1 MGKNVGIDFGTTNS
15 AIAFM
20 DGDVPKIVPNDRG
33 NRITPSVVAFS
44 PKGEVMVGEAAKN
57 QAVVNAERTVLA
69 VKRHMGGNRSFTIGN
84 HLYSSEELAS
94 YILKKL
100 KTDAEQYLGQVVD
113 NAVITVPAYFTE
125 NQRRAIKK
133 AGSLA
138 GLTVK
143 KIINEPTAA
152 ALAYGYKKE
161 DSSTI
166 LVYDLGG
173 GTFDV
178 TCLKKEGGIFNVK
191 ASSGHN
197 TLGGIDFDDRI
208 LQKVVKRF
216 NKESSSDFKSDPMLM
231 QQLKEQVERAK
242 IEISSRDTTLIALPF
257 IGGQGKPVH
266 LTYELR
272 REDFSTLINDLVFTT
287 LECTR
292 KTLKEAGLTTEDLD
306 TLLLA
311 GGSSRI
317 PVIQSFLEKEL
328 GLIPE
333 HRVNPDEIVALGAA
347 VQASLIEEKN
357 EKVVLNDV
365 TPFSLGVEIEK
376 GKYMRVLRKNTRI
389 PAQEKMVF
397 TTITDNQSS
406 VEIHVLQGE
415 KKTALENV
423 SLGRFLLSGI
433 RKGKKGEPHIEVQ
446 FSIDSDGIL
455 NVSARDK
462 DTRVEQKVTIAGSEN
477 EDNLGD
483 IGSDEPALKGR
494 LASLLSRIDSM
505 VGRAGPAVD
514 MAFREEI
521 DEIRGKT
528 KKAIKDN
535 NRSSMRECQ
544 IALETLI
551 GELDILGEEEGLGY
565 GRQA

>member
-20 DGDVPKIVPNDRG
+20 DGDVPKIIPNDRG

-44 PKGEVMVGEAAKN
+44 PEGEVMVGEAAKN

-69 VKRHMGGNRSFTIGN
+69 VKRQMGENRSFTIGN
-84 HLYSSEELAS
+84 HLYSPEELAS

-100 KTDAEQYLGQVVD
+100 KTDAEQYLGQVVE

-152 ALAYGYKKE
+152 ALAYGYGKD

-178 TCLKKEGGIFNVK
+178 TCLKKEGGVFNVK
-191 ASSGHN
+191 ASSGNN

-216 NKESSSDFKSDPMLM
+216 NKESNSDCKSDPMLM

-242 IEISSRDTTLIALPF
+242 IEISSRETTLIALPF

-306 TLLLA
+306 TLILA

-317 PVIQSFLEKEL
+317 PLIQSSLEKEL
-328 GLIPE
+328 SLIPE

-397 TTITDNQSS
+397 TTIADNQAS

-455 NVSARDK
+455 NVTARDK

-477 EDNLGD
+477 EDNPGN
-483 IGSDEPALKGR
+483 IGSDEQALKER